1 MNLSKDNRNRLLEME
16 RIWHSGDKIRFAK
29 ESHILRA
36 EKLLYSRIKDIEE
49 KKQNISKS
57 KWLYSTIK
65 YAAAI
70 IILFIGT
77 YFAINY
83 FGFNVT
89 DYEIVTT
96 SKTDPVRQIIL
107 PDGTK
112 VWLNHS
118 SILKYPK
125 KFTEKKRVVELEGE
139 AYFEVTRDTARPFC
153 VETAEQNIQVLGTI
167 FNVYA
172 YPDEPMNY
180 TSLMSGKVA
189 VTDKRTGTDRVLEP
203 GQQVVLDVVTGKA
216 AIQEA
221 DMQQVLGWRNHD
233 LIVKEETLE
242 VIMAKVARWYDV
254 KIQFAHENLK
264 KMRFTAN
271 LHRKKDLQELL
282 KVIATIGDLR
292 LTYQDGI
299 VIIDFK

>member
-1 MNLSKDNRNRLLEME
+1 MNELDEILLLKYLQNNCSEEELAIVNSWMNLSKDNRNRLLEME

-77 YFAINY
+77 YFAINH
-83 FGFNVT
+83 FRFNMT

-125 KFTEKKRVVELEGE
+125 
-139 AYFEVTRDTARPFC
+139 
-153 VETAEQNIQVLGTI
+153 N
-167 FNVYA
+167 
-172 YPDEPMNY
+172 
-180 TSLMSGKVA
+180 
-189 VTDKRTGTDRVLEP
+189 
-203 GQQVVLDVVTGKA
+203 
-216 AIQEA
+216 
-221 DMQQVLGWRNHD
+221 
-233 LIVKEETLE
+233 
-242 VIMAKVARWYDV
+242 
-254 KIQFAHENLK
+254 
-264 KMRFTAN
+264 
-271 LHRKKDLQELL
+271 LL
-282 KVIATIGDLR
+282 KRNEL
-292 LTYQDGI
+292 
-299 VIIDFK
+299 

>member
-1 MNLSKDNRNRLLEME
+1 MNELDEILLLKYLQNNCSEEELAIVNSWMNLSKDNRNRLLEME

-112 VWLNHS
+112 VWL
-118 SILKYPK
+118 P
-125 KFTEKKRVVELEGE
+125 G
-139 AYFEVTRDTARPFC
+139 
-153 VETAEQNIQVLGTI
+153 
-167 FNVYA
+167 
-172 YPDEPMNY
+172 
-180 TSLMSGKVA
+180 
-189 VTDKRTGTDRVLEP
+189 RTP
-203 GQQVVLDVVTGKA
+203 C
-216 AIQEA
+216 
-221 DMQQVLGWRNHD
+221 
-233 LIVKEETLE
+233 
-242 VIMAKVARWYDV
+242 
-254 KIQFAHENLK
+254 
-264 KMRFTAN
+264 
-271 LHRKKDLQELL
+271 
-282 KVIATIGDLR
+282 
-292 LTYQDGI
+292 
-299 VIIDFK
+299 